1 MLCSSTAPRAPRA
14 SSAQETPEAHGFVD
28 VGVDPYVNGGAFRKA
43 AGAPLVKAAPL
54 EARRELT
61 PVRGV
66 FCCRCQGLDYVREV
80 ARLEKLGVDMSKVG
94 SSAIIGDAQGAGT
107 REAFCSHHIPL
118 GGAAQGNTSCG
129 MPFGSMVRRHPVLLD
144 FPRKIPIL
152 PPLTS
157 HRHPRALALAL
168 APSAGQRASYCRVQP
183 ARSPP
188 SVARPT
194 FPGPS

>member
-1 MLCSSTAPRAPRA
+1 M
-14 SSAQETPEAHGFVD
+14 
-28 VGVDPYVNGGAFRKA
+28 
-43 AGAPLVKAAPL
+43 KAAPL

-152 PPLTS
+152 PPLPLT
-157 HRHPRALALAL
+157 AT
-168 APSAGQRASYCRVQP
+168 P
-183 ARSPP
+183 ARWRWRWRHLLARERATAGCSQRVHRLLSRAPP
-188 SVARPT
+188 FRGHPSQRPV
-194 FPGPS
+194 